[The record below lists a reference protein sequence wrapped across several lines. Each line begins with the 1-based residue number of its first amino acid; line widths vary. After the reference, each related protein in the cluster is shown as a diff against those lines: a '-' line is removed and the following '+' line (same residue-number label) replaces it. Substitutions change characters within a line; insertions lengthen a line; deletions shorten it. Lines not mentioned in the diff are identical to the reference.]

1 MLTQTEKQFLNAKTK
16 TMKTKS
22 LKTIAVV
29 ALFGLSLFAAAK
41 ITSAN
46 YRLLKTDFLI
56 HSKGK
61 TQHFINS
68 FIN

>member
-1 MLTQTEKQFLNAKTK
+1 MITK
-16 TMKTKS
+16 TFK
-22 LKTIAVV
+22 IA
-29 ALFGLSLFAAAK
+29 LITGLLGLSLFVSAK
-41 ITSAN
+41 IIKSN
-46 YRLLKTDFLI
+46 YKVIRTDFLM

>member
-1 MLTQTEKQFLNAKTK
+1 MKTK
-16 TMKTKS
+16 TFKTA
-22 LKTIAVV
+22 LIAV
-29 ALFGLSLFAAAK
+29 ALGLSLFASAK
-41 ITSAN
+41 IIRSN
-46 YRLLKTDFLI
+46 YKVLRTDFLM

>member
-1 MLTQTEKQFLNAKTK
+1 MKAKIVK
-16 TMKTKS
+16 TT
-22 LKTIAVV
+22 LIA
-29 ALFGLSLFAAAK
+29 ALLAFSLFASAK
-41 ITSAN
+41 IIKSN
-46 YRLLKTDFLI
+46 YKLFRADFLL